1 MQSDEN
7 LLLMIIGDKE
17 RELVKMRA
25 LLRTAQEQVKTLQAA
40 ASETQKAMKAEPPHP
55 GS

>member
-25 LLRTAQEQVKTLQAA
+25 ALRAAQDQIKTLQAA
-40 ASETQKAMKAEPPHP
+40 VSEMQKSAKADPPHP